1 MKKTPPTLADMCV
14 TSALDK
20 RVWGRDPGGGTKQ
33 MVDRL
38 LKVPRARKF
47 VLDGPMSEFMADL
60 HDGILSG
67 GLRKRNV
74 ALENARQMSRS
85 PHPLTWIEFEF
96 PKFFDRLRFV
106 KKYTMVG
113 LENADQ
119 EQPAKLGWLIEQHP
133 TNPAAFRRTEVW
145 AGTLSGAAMMH
156 PISLAWCSDDSP
168 LPYPRWPLD
177 EETSEAAVAG
187 GYRSTQASLISTF
200 SPDISESMLKEI
212 LRGRT
217 LENSQYVI
225 RNATTLQTTWALLAT
240 INDLPVTYEHV
251 EPSKGF
257 VARGNYRRFLKHS
270 IVHLTVPETR
280 YRKLANNA
288 AAMLRRRAHQVRQ
301 HLRNDWR
308 HPLSP
313 ACQHEYDEN
322 LTCRR
327 CQGRKLWI
335 AEHQRG
341 DASLGFVTHDYEV
354 HHDVAR

>member
-240 INDLPVTYEHV
+240 INDLPVTYE
-251 EPSKGF
+251 G
-257 VARGNYRRFLKHS
+257 
-270 IVHLTVPETR
+270 I
-280 YRKLANNA
+280 
-288 AAMLRRRAHQVRQ
+288 RRARQ
-301 HLRNDWR
+301 LPEIPEALHCAPNGAGDALPQAREQRGGDVA
-308 HPLSP
+308 PTCPSGSP
-313 ACQHEYDEN
+313 APPQR
-322 LTCRR
+322 LASPALASVPTRIRR
-327 CQGRKLWI
+327 EPDL
-335 AEHQRG
+335 
-341 DASLGFVTHDYEV
+341 
-354 HHDVAR
+354 